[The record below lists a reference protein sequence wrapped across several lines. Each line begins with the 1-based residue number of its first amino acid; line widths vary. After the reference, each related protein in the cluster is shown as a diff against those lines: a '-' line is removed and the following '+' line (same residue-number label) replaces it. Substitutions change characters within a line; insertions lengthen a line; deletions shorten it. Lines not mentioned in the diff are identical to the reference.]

1 MVGNIPP
8 YTWRRPI
15 GLNWDDL
22 YTISSRGHADQEVAH
37 SMPLGGFGSGCLERS
52 PQGDFRWCPFDSP
65 TPQWQPLPGCQ
76 FAVFEDTGERRH
88 AYALSVDPP
97 ADGSLS
103 AWQWYPQQTED
114 GGSTGTYSVLYPRSW
129 YEYQGVLDTSLS
141 CEQFS
146 PIWAGNYQETSYPTA
161 VFSWV
166 AHNPSDRPIT
176 VSIMM
181 SWPNTIGAS
190 GDFDGSTRG
199 NYNRLV
205 EDFHR
210 LGCVMSR
217 LKVGDVGSGE
227 GQWAIATVDN
237 PAVEVFYHTRWHPT
251 GDGSEIW
258 QSFSTDG
265 SLNDIENEEPTTED
279 EKIAVAIAVRFTLRP
294 GKTRRVPFFLAWDF
308 PTRSFGDGHTYY
320 RRYTDFFGR
329 NGNQA
334 WSVVRTVLKHH
345 QDWLE
350 KIQAWQQPILDNP
363 DLPDSIKMALFNELY
378 LLATGGTFWS
388 AMENEYPFGRFGVLE
403 SWDSPYYE
411 SLDARLYGSFA
422 LLLLW
427 PELEKS
433 ILLAFAGSIPNA
445 DVREVWTDEN
455 LSQLGHQ
462 SNPSIRKYPGATPR
476 DLGHPQEHP
485 FEETNYTGDGNGQ
498 TSLPSIFTLQV
509 YRDYLLTAST
519 DGDFLQ
525 ECWPAVVQTLDYLKQ
540 FDGDGDGMPEN
551 RGIAAG
557 SGGLWLAALEAAIA
571 MGQELLEFQID
582 IEPDPQAAIT
592 KYQQWLE
599 TATQVYQEKLW
610 NGRYYRANSNSETDV
625 VVADQLWGPFFT
637 QLLGLPDIVPRDRL
651 ITALDTI
658 YQTCLVKATN
668 KQDSPS
674 IASHFAENTA
684 SEKQT
689 DTSGVEGS
697 TGITW
702 GLAALMVQNQ
712 RSESGFHLGEAMVQ
726 RIYEGGWQ
734 FRTPAVLTADGQVR
748 ESYSLHGLAVWAVF
762 AVLTN

>member
-1 MVGNIPP
+1 
-8 YTWRRPI
+8 
-15 GLNWDDL
+15 
-22 YTISSRGHADQEVAH
+22 
-37 SMPLGGFGSGCLERS
+37 MPLGGFGSGCLQRS
-52 PQGDFRWCPFDSP
+52 PHGDFRWCPFDRP
-65 TPQWQPLPGCQ
+65 IPQWQSLPGCQ

-88 AYALSVDPP
+88 AYALSAAPP
-97 ADGSLS
+97 ADGRLS
-103 AWQWYPQQTED
+103 AWQWYPQKTKD
-114 GGSTGTYSVLYPRSW
+114 AGSTSTYRVLYPRSW
-129 YEYQGVLDTSLS
+129 YEYEGVLATSLY

-176 VSIMM
+176 VSLLM
-181 SWPNTIGAS
+181 SWQNTIGTATEAGES
-190 GDFDGSTRG
+190 RRG

-217 LKVGDVGSGE
+217 VKVGDVGSGD

-258 QSFSTDG
+258 DPFVRDG
-265 SLNDIENEEPTTED
+265 SLNDIENEEPATED
-279 EKIAVAIAVRFTLRP
+279 EQIAVALAVRFTLRP
-294 GKTRRVPFFLAWDF
+294 GKTRTIPFFLAWDF
-308 PTRSFGDGHTYY
+308 PTRSFGNGHTYY

-334 WSVVRTVLKHH
+334 WSVIRTVLKHH
-345 QDWLE
+345 QDWRQ
-350 KIQAWQQPILDNP
+350 KIQAWQQPILDHP

-388 AMENEYPFGRFGVLE
+388 AMENEYPFGRFGVLA

-411 SLDARLYGSFA
+411 SLDDRLYGSFA

-433 ILLAFAGSIPNA
+433 VMLAFAHSIPKA
-445 DVREVWTDEN
+445 DAREAEINEN
-455 LSQLGHQ
+455 YSQP
-462 SNPSIRKYPGATPR
+462 NPSIRKHPGATPR
-476 DLGHPQEHP
+476 DLGYPGEHP
-485 FEETNYTGDGNGQ
+485 IEETNYTGGGNGQ
-498 TSLPSIFTLQV
+498 TDLSLSSLFPLQV

-525 ECWPAVVQTLDYLKQ
+525 ECWPGVVQTLDYAKQ
-540 FDGDGDGMPEN
+540 LDADGDGMPEPG
-551 RGIAAG
+551 GITAYG
-557 SGGLWLAALEAAIA
+557 GGLWLAALEAAIA

-610 NGRYYRANSNSETDV
+610 NGRYYRANNNSETDV

-637 QLLGLPDIVPRDRL
+637 QLLGLPDIIPRDRL

-674 IASHFAENTA
+674 IASHFAENTV

-689 DTSGVEGS
+689 DAAGVEGS